1 MSESVFNEGS
11 IDVDFRVEGNTNA
24 NLLFIDGGNDRV
36 GVGTNS
42 VSSDATF
49 GVSGNIE
56 LKSAGNRY
64 YVPRQSDGAITGSL
78 YSRTGN
84 TITLSG
90 AGSSSGQ
97 IEFIPSSSNSSAVAM
112 TITSDG
118 DIGVGTDSPGDY
130 RLRAIATQT
139 NQDCIYGTANGSGRG
154 VLGYSPSGKGGYFWS
169 DSGTGC
175 WVGDGGLELQDSD
188 MRLYANSADDGS
200 RAIYFYKSQSATDKA
215 HGGNASMDAGD
226 DIGLIGFLGSE
237 QSGWRWGAKIY
248 AEVGIDWDDDSPTDL
263 VFSVTPNGSYTATE
277 RMRITSTGYIVANGA
292 SDYPRA
298 SRGNVFKSSANGNAA
313 ITLLSPSNHSA
324 GVGQDI
330 VALNFAANNYWGDNK
345 DAVYAQIKC
354 QNDNGSYADRGRLV
368 FATGYNGDTLTNR
381 MYVDSSGNVGIGAAS
396 FGPRLY
402 SIVASAE
409 YAAYFTSDDPTS
421 TNAAA
426 LGVRAD
432 YGSGTRVMQVFFDG
446 GNNLGEITYNG
457 SAITYGGTSDER
469 LKKDISSY
477 TGGLS
482 IINQMGVKNFTW
494 KEHDKKDVGLIAQ
507 ELYDILPSRVVEGT
521 GEDEVDRPWQ
531 VDYPRLVPYLIN
543 AIQELS
549 TKVTALKGN

>member
-11 IDVDFRVEGNTNA
+11 IDVDFRVEGN
-24 NLLFIDGGNDRV
+24 
-36 GVGTNS
+36 GVTHAFFVEGE
-42 VSSDATF
+42 SD
-49 GVSGNIE
+49 NI
-56 LKSAGNRY
+56 
-64 YVPRQSDGAITGSL
+64 AI
-78 YSRTGN
+78 
-84 TITLSG
+84 
-90 AGSSSGQ
+90 
-97 IEFIPSSSNSSAVAM
+97 
-112 TITSDG
+112 
-118 DIGVGTDSPGDY
+118 GTDDPGDY

-188 MRLYANSADDGS
+188 MRIYANSADDGS

-215 HGGNASMDAGD
+215 HGGNASMDKGD

-237 QSGWRWGAKIY
+237 QSGWRWAAKIY

-263 VFSVTPNGSYTATE
+263 VFSTTGNGSYTATE

-313 ITLLSPSNHSA
+313 ITLLSPSTHTA
-324 GVGQDI
+324 GVGEDI
-330 VALNFAANNYWGDNK
+330 VSLNFAANNYWGDNK

-402 SIVASAE
+402 SYVDGNE
-409 YAAYFTSDDPTS
+409 KTAYFVAD
-421 TNAAA
+421 AANNTYEPCV
-426 LGVRAD
+426 GIRAD
-432 YGSGTRVMQVFFDG
+432 HQSGAG
-446 GNNLGEITYNG
+446 GQRNLITFYNGGTNIGEIGYDG
-457 SAITYGGTSDER
+457 SAISYGGTSDER

-507 ELYDILPSRVVEGT
+507 ELYNILPSRVVEGT

-549 TKVTALKGN
+549 AEVEKLKGN